1 MRVFSTKFAAIALAL
16 AALVAIAEVGPR
28 ALSDNELSL
37 SDHGPA
43 PDFTGISNW
52 LNSSPLTAASLQGKV
67 VLIQFWTFSCI
78 NSLRA
83 LPYAKKW
90 YEAYKDKG
98 FTVIGVHT
106 PEFAFEKETSNVE
119 TAIKSLGVTYPVPQ
133 DNQYSTW
140 KAYRNYAWPAEYLID
155 KSGKILAIQFGEG
168 NYGKIDN
175 AIARLVG
182 ASVSDAEPD
191 DPGLGA
197 IGSPEMY
204 FGTEENVNGELK
216 KRLERSAMVSSQ
228 SSAAGERSYTAPADV
243 PLNRFAFSGTWTIS
257 PDNATLSAD
266 GGEILLRF
274 RAPKVN
280 IVAGNSSSQTL
291 SITVDGKP
299 QPPVTVQKSQLYSLY
314 NGGPGEHVLRL
325 TIPKAGLSAFTFSFG

>member
-1 MRVFSTKFAAIALAL
+1 MRTSSTKFASVALVL
-16 AALVAIAEVGPR
+16 AALIAIAEVGPR

-43 PDFTGISNW
+43 PEFTGTSNW
-52 LNSSPLTAASLQGKV
+52 LNSSPLTVASLQGKV

-90 YEAYKDKG
+90 YETYKDKG

-140 KAYRNYAWPAEYLID
+140 KAYRNYVWPAEYLID

-168 NYGKIDN
+168 NYGKIEH

-182 ASVSDAEPD
+182 ASVSDTEPD

-216 KRLERSAMVSSQ
+216 KRLQGSAMVSSQ
-228 SSAAGERSYTAPADV
+228 NSAAGERSYTAPDGV
-243 PLNRFAFSGTWTIS
+243 PLNRFALSGTWKIS
-257 PDNATLSAD
+257 ADNAALSAD
-266 GGEILLRF
+266 GGKILLRF

-280 IVAGNSSSQTL
+280 IVAGSLSSQTL
-291 SITVDGKP
+291 SITIDGKL
-299 QPPVTVQKSQLYSLY
+299 QPPVAVQGSKLYSLY
-314 NGGPGEHVLRL
+314 SGTPGEHVLRL